1 MNEIG
6 VAFRNCKENSQ
17 SRTRRLSALWLNAAD
32 PVSRVMVLRI
42 NGAMIMGLAILTMIM
57 LLDVLVD

>member
-1 MNEIG
+1 
-6 VAFRNCKENSQ
+6 
-17 SRTRRLSALWLNAAD
+17 
-32 PVSRVMVLRI
+32 MVLRI